1 MTDAAGFAR
10 AATEGLGLQVEV
22 RVEDAGWEVPD
33 EVAAAM
39 TGAVREALRNV
50 QRHAGVD
57 EARLD
62 VAASGRGLE
71 VTVSDRGRG
80 LAPGAE
86 EGFGLRRSVR
96 EPLAEVGGEV
106 EVSDREPGPGTVVRL
121 HWRAPSAGV
130 VTGLE
135 VAYETTMRSSGGPA
149 IARTVALP
157 MLAANAAV
165 GLHAA
170 PGARHPVATVA
181 VVLVLAVG
189 SLLALRRIEAG
200 PPTGRTVVA
209 WGLVAAAG
217 CGVGLLVAG
226 PGALAGFDSFS
237 VGMAALPLVLL
248 AYVVPTR
255 HVPLLV
261 LPPLLTVLAALGLDP
276 TVGVLAG
283 AGALNATLTPTAVAN
298 AIGSALRRSVRRLD
312 AQRRQ
317 VVRAR
322 AEANRAE
329 YLARASRRHLD
340 HTRRRILP
348 WLDSVAAGEADLA
361 SPDVRRRA
369 ALLAAEARD
378 DLYVPEFFDDDL
390 RALVTAYRSGGG
402 TVVIRPGADPDVGER
417 VSGRV
422 LRSLLTGLPEG
433 RRLTFHQQPD
443 GHQVR
448 LAVVPPAPPALV
460 ASIQEEHPG
469 VRARA
474 DAFTTTLHL
483 DDRTSRD
490 HPAP

>member
-10 AATEGLGLQVEV
+10 AATEGLGLRVRV
-22 RVEDAGWEVPD
+22 RVEDRGWEVPT
-33 EVAAAM
+33 EVVAAM

-57 EARLD
+57 EAQLD
-62 VAASGRGLE
+62 VAVSGRGLE
-71 VTVSDRGRG
+71 VTVTDHGRG
-80 LAPGAE
+80 LAPGTE

-96 EPLAEVGGEV
+96 EPLDHVGGGVEVG
-106 EVSDREPGPGTVVRL
+106 DRTSGPGTVVRL
-121 HWRAPSAGV
+121 WWRAPAV
-130 VTGLE
+130 DLDTGL
-135 VAYETTMRSSGGPA
+135 VRAYETTMRSSGGPS
-149 IARTVALP
+149 IARTVAWP

-170 PGARHPVATVA
+170 PAAHHPVATVA
-181 VVLVLAVG
+181 VVLALALG
-189 SLLALRRIEAG
+189 TLLALRRIEAG
-200 PPTGRTVVA
+200 PPTGRTVVG
-209 WGLVAAAG
+209 WGLAAAAG
-217 CGVGLLVAG
+217 SGVGLLVAG

-237 VGMAALPLVLL
+237 VGMATLPLVLL

-255 HVPLLV
+255 HVPVLV
-261 LPPLLTVLAALGLDP
+261 LPPMLTVLVALGLDP

-312 AQRRQ
+312 EQRRQ

-322 AEANRAE
+322 ADASRAE

-348 WLDSVAAGEADLA
+348 WLDSVAAGEADLG
-361 SPDVRRRA
+361 SPAVRRRA

-378 DLYVPEFFDDDL
+378 DLYVPEFFDDEL
-390 RALVTAYRSGGG
+390 RALVTAYRSEGG
-402 TVVIRPGADPDVGER
+402 TVVIRPGADPDVGSR
-417 VSGRV
+417 ASGRV

-433 RRLTFHQQPD
+433 RRLTFHQQPE
-443 GHQVR
+443 GRQVR

-460 ASIQEEHPG
+460 SSIQAEHPG
-469 VRARA
+469 VAARA
-474 DAFTTTLHL
+474 DDFATTLHL
-483 DDRTSRD
+483 DDRL
-490 HPAP
+490 P